1 MFNNDELS
9 IESKK
14 VYFFFFVFFI
24 VALIQFTFVRNYT
37 NYSDVSQGI
46 MVEAFGFMADI
57 ILFGIA
63 ITLYEMIWKKKETV
77 TRYLE
82 ELEDYRGWNEKEA
95 SYRVFGLIKR
105 LHKLNK
111 ADIDLSNCYF
121 EEVPFSKNSFDSFDF
136 KESLFYGIKFKK
148 CNLQLSIFNNIQQ
161 KHIYDIYD
169 YMTVVE
175 KTIFENCNLRDSKFM
190 NNQNFVDLEFLE
202 CDMKNANL
210 SNSGFLWCNF
220 KAIDFHNANFEKSK
234 FKSCVFENIDFNN
247 LKLIDMECNTCKFIS
262 CKNIDLIKNNVSP
275 KIIKDINELK
285 DKPK

>member
-1 MFNNDELS
+1 MFNNDNSS

-14 VYFFFFVFFI
+14 VYFFVCVLFVVI
-24 VALIQFTFVRNYT
+24 LIQFTFVRNYS
-37 NYSDVSQGI
+37 NYDDVSQGI
-46 MVEAFGFMADI
+46 MIEAFGFMADI

-63 ITLYEMIWKKKETV
+63 ITLYEIIWKKKETV

-111 ADIDLSNCYF
+111 TDIDLSNCYF
-121 EEVPFSKNSFDSFDF
+121 EEVPFSKNSFNGFDF
-136 KESLFYGIKFKK
+136 KESLLYGTKFKK
-148 CNLQLSIFNNIQQ
+148 CNLQLSVFDSIQQ

-190 NNQNFVDLEFLE
+190 NNQKFVDLQFLE

-210 SNSGFLWCNF
+210 SDSGFLWCIF
-220 KAIDFHNANFEKSK
+220 RPIDCKNINFEKSK
-234 FKSCVFENIDFNN
+234 FISCVFENIDFSN
-247 LKLIDMECNTCKFIS
+247 LKLIDMECDTCEFIH
-262 CKNIDLIKNNVSP
+262 CKNIDLIKNNTNP
-275 KIIKDINELK
+275 EIIKDINELFE
-285 DKPK
+285 DK